1 MKKPFLKE
9 QYELIAVPELKKK
22 FGYENRHEV
31 PRVVKVV
38 INHGFKADTDKA
50 AIEEAQKEISNIAGQ
65 KAVVTLSKKS
75 ISNFKLR
82 ENQPIGVK
90 VTLRGNTMYEFLLR
104 LIAVAL
110 PGIRDFRGV
119 SAKMD
124 GNGNYTLGLTDQTIF
139 AESHGDHT
147 KKPFGMDITIVT
159 TAESDDAGRELLSL
173 LGMPFRKRSVATPA
187 PAAGSTPAAPATT
200 SAA

>member
-9 QYELIAVPELKKK
+9 QYEQLAVPELKKK
-22 FGYENRHEV
+22 FGYVNMHEV

-38 INHGFKADTDKA
+38 INHGFKADADKA
-50 AIEEAQKEISNIAGQ
+50 AIEDAQKEISNIAGQ
-65 KAVVTLSKKS
+65 HAVITLSKKS

-90 VTLRGNTMYEFLLR
+90 VTLRGNNMYEFLLR

-124 GNGNYTLGLTDQTIF
+124 GNGNYTLGLTDHSIF

-147 KKPFGMDITIVT
+147 KKSIGMDITIVT
-159 TAESDDAGRELLSL
+159 TAENDDAGRELLSL
-173 LGMPFRKRSVATPA
+173 LGMPFRKRTATTPT
-187 PAAGSTPAAPATT
+187 PAAGEKPAVPAST